1 MTKVTPGY
9 VGRSVYRL
17 NLDSRF
23 QRIDPTN
30 ESYTGLK
37 AIDYTITVVVAQ
49 VELYLSPEPGVVY
62 DMYVTKIQMH

>member
-17 NLDSRF
+17 NLDSRGLNSA
-23 QRIDPTN
+23 N

-37 AIDYTITVVVAQ
+37 AIDYAITVVVA
-49 VELYLSPEPGVVY
+49 
-62 DMYVTKIQMH
+62 